1 MGANPSDADAL
12 EQARTKEYP
21 SSSPWPFEDL
31 AALYRLWANVDG
43 RRVGCVSFVPTEQG
57 HVGMLI
63 PPMPTSLATSVSV
76 SVETDPVG
84 AVPQGPMV
92 LSSRI

>member
-1 MGANPSDADAL
+1 
-12 EQARTKEYP
+12 
-21 SSSPWPFEDL
+21 
-31 AALYRLWANVDG
+31 
-43 RRVGCVSFVPTEQG
+43 VGCVSFVPTEQG